1 MDQNSQNNKQGG
13 FDKSNPYKEKMGPGP
28 IFHIV

>member
-1 MDQNSQNNKQGG
+1 MNQASKNNKYGG

-28 IFHIV
+28 ILYR